1 MSLKSELNYTFE
13 VSIYLKSIIMKKTV
27 LKFGSY
33 GLVTGFVIFILHLTL
48 GIDNLDYSTNEILGY
63 VSIFLSL
70 SFIYFGIKHYRDHVN
85 QGLLSLGKAI
95 SIGVLISLLVG
106 LGIAIAD
113 FIYTKYIDPDFFSRY
128 TEMMI
133 EQGQGDQVMEMTSGT
148 AAVFMLVLV
157 TIIGFIISLISGLIL
172 QRKD

>member
-1 MSLKSELNYTFE
+1 MKSTGLKY
-13 VSIYLKSIIMKKTV
+13 
-27 LKFGSY
+27 GSY
-33 GLVTGFVIFILHLTL
+33 GLIVGFVIFMLHLTL

>member
-1 MSLKSELNYTFE
+1 MKS
-13 VSIYLKSIIMKKTV
+13 TV
-27 LKFGSY
+27 LKYGSY
-33 GLVTGFVIFILHLTL
+33 GLIVGFVIFMLHLTL
-48 GIDNLDYSTNEILGY
+48 GINNLDYSTNEILGY

-133 EQGQGDQVMEMTSGT
+133 EQGQGDQVMEMTSTT

>member
-1 MSLKSELNYTFE
+1 MKS
-13 VSIYLKSIIMKKTV
+13 TV
-27 LKFGSY
+27 LKYGSY
-33 GLVTGFVIFILHLTL
+33 GLIVGFVIFMLHLTL